1 MSLDELKGWL
11 ESNEDWDYQLDDEG
25 VLIRNSRLETL
36 THVTFDAVERNTLE
50 GIASSC
56 AQGKDVDHITRV
68 TGYFSRT
75 SGWNKGKTAE
85 LKDRHRSRV

>member
-1 MSLDELKGWL
+1 MKLEELKSWL
-11 ESNEDWDYQLDDEG
+11 DSQDEWDYQLDDEG
-25 VLIRNSRLETL
+25 VLIRNSRLTTLTHASFGAIENNTLETL
-36 THVTFDAVERNTLE
+36 TA
-50 GIASSC
+50 AC

-75 SGWNKGKTAE
+75 SGWNKGKTGE

>member
-1 MSLDELKGWL
+1 MTLDELTGWL
-11 ESNEDWDYQLDDEG
+11 DAREEWDYQVDDKG
-25 VLIRNSRLETL
+25 LLIRNTRLETL
-36 THVTFDAVERNTLE
+36 THCTFDAIAKNTIEALTS
-50 GIASSC
+50 AC

-75 SGWNKGKTAE
+75 SGWNKGKAAE

>member
-1 MSLDELKGWL
+1 MKLEELRSWLDSQGE
-11 ESNEDWDYQLDDEG
+11 WDYQLDGDG

-36 THVTFDAVERNTLE
+36 THASFQAVEANTLE
-50 GIASSC
+50 SLTAAC

-75 SGWNKGKTAE
+75 SGWNKGKTGE
-85 LKDRHRSRV
+85 LKDRHHSRV